1 MKRNELET
9 RVTNRFLITI
19 TVPSRDETF
28 SSVVVSICPDGVKV
42 SYPKESGI
50 KLIPVREGSRHEFLL
65 RLPDGEEIH
74 VCFGTGGT
82 RVLSSGVQIS
92 ETANNFKEG
101 YLM

>member
-1 MKRNELET
+1 MEKNDLEIG
-9 RVTNRFLITI
+9 VINRYVITI

-28 SSVVVSICPDGVKV
+28 SSVVVSICPGGVKV

-50 KLIPVREGSRHEFLL
+50 TLIPVREGSRHEFLL

-74 VCFGTGGT
+74 FCLGTRST
-82 RVLSSGVQIS
+82 RVLAGGVQIG
-92 ETANNFKEG
+92 ETSKNFKEG

>member
-1 MKRNELET
+1 MEKNELES
-9 RVTNRFLITI
+9 RVTKRFLITI

-28 SSVVVSICPDGVKV
+28 SSVVVSICPCGVKV

-50 KLIPVREGSRHEFLL
+50 KLIPVREGSRHAFLL
-65 RLPDGEEIH
+65 RLPGGEEIH
-74 VCFGTGGT
+74 VCFGNGGT
-82 RVLSSGVQIS
+82 RILSGGVQIS